1 MSEHERFM
9 KLKEAEEEN
18 RIRKARAEERFKA
31 AKIAV
36 AAVVTEIKE
45 AGYDDPKQLATVLTA
60 KKAELSKKLE
70 ELSAL
75 LEEEDKIL
83 KSVEG

>member
-1 MSEHERFM
+1 MTDHEKFM
-9 KLKEAEEEN
+9 KFKEAEEEN

-36 AAVVTEIKE
+36 TAVVTEIKE
-45 AGYDDPKQLATVLTA
+45 AGYEDPKQLASVLTT
-60 KKAELSKKLE
+60 KKTEFSKRLE
-70 ELSAL
+70 ELGSL
-75 LEEEDKIL
+75 LEEEDRIL

>member
-1 MSEHERFM
+1 MTDHEKF
-9 KLKEAEEEN
+9 LKFKESEEEN

-31 AKIAV
+31 ARVAV
-36 AAVVTEIKE
+36 TAVVNEIKE
-45 AGYDDPKQLATVLTA
+45 AGYDDPKQLASVLTT

-70 ELSAL
+70 ELGNL
-75 LEEEDKIL
+75 LDEEDRIL